1 MLHLANIRRALAR
14 HRPEI
19 TSEGDSSA
27 PWGAGGESYSA
38 RRAAVAL
45 VLAGA
50 EDALHLCFIRRAEVA
65 GDRWSGHMAL
75 PGGHADPGD
84 ADAGATAARETREE
98 VGLPL
103 AGSQR
108 IGALSDI
115 PVRRPGMDVTL
126 VLAGRVFYL
135 GRELL
140 PFEPNHEVAAAY
152 WIPLAHLWEP
162 ENATWLELDH
172 GGSRATRAPAARVYP
187 GIRFRDQVIWGL
199 TFRVLTL
206 FSDVL
211 DHPLPHLEDIPEGS

>member
-1 MLHLANIRRALAR
+1 MLSLSNIRRALAR
-14 HRPEI
+14 HRPE
-19 TSEGDSSA
+19 T
-27 PWGAGGESYSA
+27 GAGP

-45 VLAGA
+45 VLAGE

-75 PGGHADPGD
+75 PGGHADPTD
-84 ADAGATAARETREE
+84 ADATATAVRETQEE

-103 AGSQR
+103 AGSQQ

-115 PVRRPGMDVTL
+115 PVRRPGEETAL
-126 VLAGRVFYL
+126 VLSGRVFAL

-140 PFEPNHEVAAAY
+140 PLTPNYEVAEAY

-162 ENATWLELDH
+162 GNATWLELD
-172 GGSRATRAPAARVYP
+172 GGGPGAARIYP

-211 DHPLPHLEDIPEGS
+211 DHPLPHLEDIPEPRRVPGDPASR